1 MAVRPRL
8 VSLMPPSVEPK
19 RRRGR
24 VHEAWT
30 GVPLTLTTWGAGG
43 IAMLAQLESQPHLAG
58 ATALLHVLGMF
69 FANAY
74 RTSWRAG
81 LWFWQFLAFVG
92 TVGIWLG
99 LGWLHLQDAP
109 PRIIYV
115 AGEMFQRPAQPQLF
129 VASGLLGGASVCLLL
144 HLLVLG
150 RGSRPAPSP
159 KTTSPDA
166 TAPPPSPLD
175 SV

>member
-1 MAVRPRL
+1 
-8 VSLMPPSVEPK
+8 MPPSPEPK

-30 GVPLTLTTWGAGG
+30 GVPLTVTTWGAGS
-43 IAMLAQLESQPHLAG
+43 IALLAQLESQPHLAG

-81 LWFWQFLAFVG
+81 LWGWQTVAFVG

-129 VASGLLGGASVCLLL
+129 VASGLLGGASACLLL

-150 RGSRPAPSP
+150 RGSRPARSRPPSP
-159 KTTSPDA
+159 SSPGAPSSTA
-166 TAPPPSPLD
+166 TAPPPD
-175 SV
+175 AA